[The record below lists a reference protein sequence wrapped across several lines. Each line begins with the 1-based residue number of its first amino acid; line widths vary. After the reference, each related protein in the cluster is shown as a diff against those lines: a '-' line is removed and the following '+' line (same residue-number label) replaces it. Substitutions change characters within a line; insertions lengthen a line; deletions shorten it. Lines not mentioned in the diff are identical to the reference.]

1 MALNRNRRRRRR
13 TMKTINNLLSLL
25 FKQKT
30 KKTTL
35 LSIYMNSVTNESWI
49 DGIKRNG
56 QIIRYIS
63 YK

>member
-1 MALNRNRRRRRR
+1 
-13 TMKTINNLLSLL
+13 MKTINNLLSIL

-35 LSIYMNSVTNESWI
+35 LSMYMDSVTNESWFQ
-49 DGIKRNG
+49 GMKRNG

>member
-1 MALNRNRRRRRR
+1 
-13 TMKTINNLLSLL
+13 MKTINNLLSLL

-35 LSIYMNSVTNESWI
+35 LSMYMDSVTNESWI